1 MDLLTEANAEP
12 YLRQK
17 GWVADDERLV
27 VRRLTGGVSNE
38 VLYVARPDR
47 AGVDFVLKQARS
59 QLRTPEPWYSSV
71 ERIWREVDVL
81 RICQRLLGADSHPEA
96 VASDTPVAA
105 TPHVL
110 HEDRDN
116 YAFAMSAAPVDHR
129 VWKADLLAG
138 RVEPGIAAACGRLL
152 GRLHAG
158 SWHDPRVA
166 AELDDRQLFDEL
178 RLDPYYRFVARRYP
192 GDAPAI
198 ERLIDETWR
207 ERHCL
212 VHADFSPKNLLVYGV
227 DRHPTD
233 ANTSA
238 LGPGESSTSASGLLL
253 VDFETGHYGDPA
265 FDLGFF
271 LSHLVLKAAYHAPA
285 HEVFL
290 ALTSEFWRHYLAQLQ
305 NTVSSSD
312 LERLEH
318 RAVANFAGCAW
329 ARLDGKSQID
339 YLTDPHRRGI
349 VRGLCQELLRQPA
362 QTWQSV
368 LDKVR
373 RRFA

>member
-1 MDLLTEANAEP
+1 VD
-12 YLRQK
+12 
-17 GWVADDERLV
+17 GDERVV

-47 AGVDFVLKQARS
+47 AGADFVLKQARP

-81 RICQRLLGADSHPEA
+81 RICQRLLGADSHTEA
-96 VASDTPVAA
+96 AASGAPIAA
-105 TPHVL
+105 TPRVL
-110 HEDRDN
+110 HEDRHN

-129 VWKADLLAG
+129 VWKADLLGG
-138 RVEPGIAAACGRLL
+138 RAEPYIAAACGRLL

-178 RLDPYYRFVARRYP
+178 RLDPYYRFVARHHP
-192 GDAPAI
+192 GEAPAI
-198 ERLIDETWR
+198 ERVIDETWR
-207 ERHCL
+207 ERHSL
-212 VHADFSPKNLLVYGV
+212 VHADFSPKNLLVFGDGECPV
-227 DRHPTD
+227 G
-233 ANTSA
+233 ANTTAVGPYESA
-238 LGPGESSTSASGLLL
+238 ANVGGLLL

-271 LSHLVLKAAYHAPA
+271 LSHLVLKAVYHAPA

-290 ALTSEFWRHYLAQLQ
+290 NLTDVFWRHYLPEME
-305 NTVSSSD
+305 TKVSPSD
-312 LERLEH
+312 LEQLEG

-339 YLTDPHRRGI
+339 YLTDPHRRE
-349 VRGLCQELLRQPA
+349 VMRGLCQELLRHPA
-362 QTWQSV
+362 QAWQT
-368 LDKVR
+368 VR
-373 RRFA
+373 DEVRQRFA